1 MRFLLATIM
10 ASAALASAAPHSA
23 IAKSHSAG
31 TREPTEN
38 EMRAAVQRG
47 FDRAAIV
54 AGRRAMGCHEKR
66 ELSAMMIPSCI
77 LGSLNIAAGPY
88 RAGIIAFSKVGC
100 APAANGEFWCN
111 YHMSVIAPGAIDGVA
126 LMLNEHPTRFRN
138 TRYGWEASD
147 I

>member
-1 MRFLLATIM
+1 MRFFPAAIL
-10 ASAALASAAPHSA
+10 ASAALASAAPHCA

-31 TREPTEN
+31 TREPTEK
-38 EMRAAVQRG
+38 EMRIAVQRG

-54 AGRRAMGCHEKR
+54 AGRMAMGCHEKR
-66 ELSAMMIPSCI
+66 ELSATMIPNCI

-88 RAGIIAFSKVGC
+88 RARIIAFRKISC
-100 APAANGEFWCN
+100 TPAANGEFWCN

-138 TRYGWEASD
+138 TRYGWEAPD